1 MSSKHKNK
9 YYNQYPIMIAIHW
22 HSIITT
28 KLIDLRTWGS
38 GENENIPV
46 KFSNDQIKKKI
57 KSTISNVY
65 IIIHEKKSKMEKL
78 NRRQNKII

>member
-1 MSSKHKNK
+1 
-9 YYNQYPIMIAIHW
+9 MIAIHW

-46 KFSNDQIKKKI
+46 KFSNDQIKEKI
-57 KSTISNVY
+57 KSIISNVY
-65 IIIHEKKSKMEKL
+65 IIIHEKKAKWKNSIEDKTRLYRLTESSKY
-78 NRRQNKII
+78 

>member
-1 MSSKHKNK
+1 
-9 YYNQYPIMIAIHW
+9 MIAIHW

-28 KLIDLRTWGS
+28 KLIDLTTWGS

-46 KFSNDQIKKKI
+46 KFSNDQIKEKI
-57 KSTISNVY
+57 KSIISNVY
-65 IIIHEKKSKMEKL
+65 IIIHEKKSKMENL